1 MRVCSLLHTP
11 RADVGTINSAL
22 LRYALFTNDEIAHR
36 VHFDVNRHVETLSQS
51 QIKRYIFSPLLKNQ
65 NSKADS
71 PAKTPAE
78 KSLISYPVTKVAKV
92 LHFSLAV
99 SGASHH
105 TTDIHAATTAATI
118 TTTSKCCSRIQV
130 TRKDRPVLA
139 PSRGRSAPLRYRS
152 RRRKK
157 PWSGN
162 QTLRWESARNTDT
175 RDLTFLVLV
184 LCAAAVSSCIEFASN
199 FSGLVGGFFV
209 CVSNLLV
216 FGVQTARHSTINS
229 TLLIVVVPPGA
240 IKRPITAAGGAQV
253 RALSL
258 QMRPVA
264 RLMISC
270 CVSLSLA

>member
-1 MRVCSLLHTP
+1 MLLYVPLPTQQKKEHKRLDITPTCVCSVHAVHRPADGVVRAGAMRVCSLLHTP

-130 TRKDRPVLA
+130 TR
-139 PSRGRSAPLRYRS
+139 
-152 RRRKK
+152 
-157 PWSGN
+157 
-162 QTLRWESARNTDT
+162 
-175 RDLTFLVLV
+175 
-184 LCAAAVSSCIEFASN
+184 
-199 FSGLVGGFFV
+199 
-209 CVSNLLV
+209 
-216 FGVQTARHSTINS
+216 
-229 TLLIVVVPPGA
+229 
-240 IKRPITAAGGAQV
+240 
-253 RALSL
+253 
-258 QMRPVA
+258 
-264 RLMISC
+264 
-270 CVSLSLA
+270 